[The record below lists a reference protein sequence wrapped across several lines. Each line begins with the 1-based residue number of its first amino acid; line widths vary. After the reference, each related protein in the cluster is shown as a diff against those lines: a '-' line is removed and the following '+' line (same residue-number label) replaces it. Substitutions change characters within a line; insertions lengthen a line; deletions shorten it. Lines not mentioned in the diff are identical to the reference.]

1 MRMLCT
7 AELVLALWGCADSTR
22 SPVAPPVDGKLE
34 ADAAPHFSDW
44 SAPVNVGAPVNSA
57 SFEQGESLSK
67 DGLRLYFASNR
78 PGGLGDVD
86 LYVSR
91 RACTDLDRAECAW
104 QAPVNLGPTVNTAGF
119 EAAPRLSIDGHWLY
133 FTSTRPGGFGGQD
146 LYVSRRRDKTDDLA
160 WEAPVNLGPGINT
173 AGDEGASDIFEDEA
187 TGTSAL
193 YYSSGPAN
201 SAGVDIYVSTLGP
214 DGAYGPGVPVAELNT
229 DFIERMPA
237 IARDGLEVF
246 FASSRPGGS
255 GALDLWVATRS
266 STSAPW
272 STPVNL
278 GPTVNSAVID
288 ARPAI
293 SFDGTQLYFQSPRS
307 GGLGGFDLFVT
318 TRVKLKGSD

>member
-1 MRMLCT
+1 MLCT
-7 AELVLALWGCADSTR
+7 ATLIVALWGCADSTR
-22 SPVAPPVDGKLE
+22 SPVAPPVYWQLE
-34 ADAAPHFSDW
+34 ADAAPRFSDW
-44 SAPVNVGAPVNSA
+44 SVPVNVGAPVNSP

-67 DGLRLYFASNR
+67 DGLRLYFASSR
-78 PGGLGDVD
+78 PGGLGDAD
-86 LYVSR
+86 MYVSR
-91 RACTDLDRAECAW
+91 RSCTDLDRAECAW
-104 QAPVNLGPTVNTAGF
+104 QVPVNLGPTVNTTGF

-146 LYVSRRRDKTDDLA
+146 LYVSRRRDKKDDLA

-173 AGDEGASDIFEDEA
+173 AGDEGTSDIFDDEA
-187 TGTSAL
+187 TGTSEL

-201 SAGVDIYVSTLGP
+201 SAGVDIYLSTLGP

-229 DFIERMPA
+229 DFLERMPA
-237 IARDGLEVF
+237 IARGGLEMF

-278 GPTVNSAVID
+278 GSTVNSSVID

-318 TRVKLKGSD
+318 TRDKLKGSD